1 MKNFVILIIIGII
14 FIGRIS
20 PVMAVSSTSPSAQ
33 PTFESTV
40 ENLSTQINKLK
51 EKIATRVAQ
60 LKLVERRGIVGTVQ
74 EVTGMMITLSDINGK
89 VRTVDVDE
97 ITKFSSS
104 NTKES
109 FGISDIKKGDKLSVM
124 GLYNKESQRILARF
138 ITKTTFPLFI
148 SGSLSKKNNEDYTIT
163 LVTEDLKQ
171 YLVDIEKVTK
181 TSVFTEEQLER
192 SGFSKLSIGERIVV
206 VGYPH
211 IKEKNRIVAIRV
223 IHFPTLPKNPKIVIP
238 EDTSDET
245 IPSTGSG
252 KKLTP
257 LR

>member
-1 MKNFVILIIIGII
+1 MKNFVILIIIGIF
-14 FIGRIS
+14 FIVRIY
-20 PVMAVSSTSPSAQ
+20 PALAVTPTSPSAQ
-33 PTFESTV
+33 PTSESTV

-60 LKLVERRGIVGTVQ
+60 LKLVEKRGIVGTVQ
-74 EVTGMMITLSDINGK
+74 EVNGMIITLYDIHGK

-97 ITKFSSS
+97 ITKFSSNS
-104 NTKES
+104 KEA
-109 FGISDIKKGDKLSVM
+109 FGISDIKRGDKLSVI
-124 GLYNKESQRILARF
+124 GLYNKDSQRILARF

-148 SGSLSKKNNEDYTIT
+148 SGILIKKNNEDFTIT
-163 LVTEDLKQ
+163 VVTEDLKQ
-171 YLVDIEKVTK
+171 YLADIEKVTK
-181 TSVFTEEQLER
+181 TNVFTGEQTER

-206 VGYPH
+206 IGYPH
-211 IKEKNRIVAIRV
+211 IKEKNRIVATRV

-238 EDTSDET
+238 ESTSDET
-245 IPSTGSG
+245 VPSTGSG

>member
-1 MKNFVILIIIGII
+1 MKNFAILIIIGIF
-14 FIGRIS
+14 FIGRIY
-20 PVMAVSSTSPSAQ
+20 PALAITPTSPPAQ
-33 PTFESTV
+33 PTSESTV

-60 LKLVERRGIVGTVQ
+60 LKLVEKRGIVGTVQ
-74 EVTGMMITLSDINGK
+74 EVNGMIITLYDIHGR

-104 NTKES
+104 NSKES
-109 FGISDIKKGDKLSVM
+109 FGISDINKGDKLSII
-124 GLYNKESQRILARF
+124 GLYNKDSQRILARF

-148 SGSLSKKNNEDYTIT
+148 SGTLSQKNNEDFTISV
-163 LVTEDLKQ
+163 VTEDLKQ

-181 TSVFTEEQLER
+181 TNVFTGEQTER

-206 VGYPH
+206 IGYPH

-238 EDTSDET
+238 ENTSDET
-245 IPSTGSG
+245 VPSTGSG